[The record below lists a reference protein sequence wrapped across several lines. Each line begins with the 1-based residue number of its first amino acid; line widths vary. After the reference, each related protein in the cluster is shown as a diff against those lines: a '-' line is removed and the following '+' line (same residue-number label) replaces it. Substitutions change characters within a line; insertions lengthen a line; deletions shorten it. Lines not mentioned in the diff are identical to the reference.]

1 MIKDI
6 ELHITSEKPDIVW
19 RFEDKE
25 EVLKKIK
32 VLDKETENLIWNKL
46 KGDSIIPDYILNES
60 KFETFESIEFRDNY
74 DLVTD
79 RLKELFKTSSINVK
93 VVLTWFSSGQSFLT
107 DLKTFMDN
115 WDDFFYPSSDDLVI
129 IHENW
134 NWVIYIAHF
143 ECFQLGQKINTR

>member
-6 ELHITSEKPDIVW
+6 EIHITSEKPDIVW
-19 RFEDKE
+19 RFEDKQ

-74 DLVTD
+74 ELVTD

-107 DLKTFMDN
+107 DLKTFIDN

-129 IHENW
+129 IH
-134 NWVIYIAHF
+134 
-143 ECFQLGQKINTR
+143 